1 MKRLEEQVRRM
12 HTLAA
17 LGEMAA
23 TVAHEIRNPL
33 GGIASFAN
41 LLERDLETDDPSRRL
56 VRKITE
62 GVARLNR
69 IVSSL
74 LSYTRPLNL
83 NTHPVD
89 LMQTVEEAAAFFEID
104 LERKQQAVE
113 IRRLF
118 LETPCVCQVDTE
130 QFHQVILNLLL
141 NATQAMP
148 EGGTIELEVAQTS
161 DADGDWIVTRV
172 RDTGMGIDEELQE
185 KLFTPFFTT
194 KEDGTGLGLVTS
206 RKIIEAHG
214 GNIVV
219 DSTPG
224 DGTCFTIALPL

>member
-1 MKRLEEQVRRM
+1 
-12 HTLAA
+12 
-17 LGEMAA
+17 
-23 TVAHEIRNPL
+23 
-33 GGIASFAN
+33 
-41 LLERDLETDDPSRRL
+41 
-56 VRKITE
+56 
-62 GVARLNR
+62 
-69 IVSSL
+69 
-74 LSYTRPLNL
+74 
-83 NTHPVD
+83 

>member
-1 MKRLEEQVRRM
+1 M
-12 HTLAA
+12 
-17 LGEMAA
+17 
-23 TVAHEIRNPL
+23 
-33 GGIASFAN
+33 
-41 LLERDLETDDPSRRL
+41 
-56 VRKITE
+56 RKITE

-89 LMQTVEEAAAFFEID
+89 ILQTVEEAAAFFEID

-113 IRRLF
+113 IRRMF
-118 LETPCVCQVDTE
+118 PAKPCICPVDTE
-130 QFHQVILNLLL
+130 QCHQVILNLLL

-148 EGGTIELEVAQTS
+148 EGGTIDLEVTQAS
-161 DADGDWIVTRV
+161 DTDGDWVIVHV
-172 RDTGMGIDEELQE
+172 RDTGMGISEEI
-185 KLFTPFFTT
+185 KDRLFTPFVTT

-214 GNIVV
+214 GSIVV